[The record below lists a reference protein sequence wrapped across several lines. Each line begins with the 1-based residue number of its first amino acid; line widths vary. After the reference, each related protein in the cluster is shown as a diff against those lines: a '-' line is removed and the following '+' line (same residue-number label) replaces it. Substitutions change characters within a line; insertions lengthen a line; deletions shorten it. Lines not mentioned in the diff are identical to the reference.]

1 MIQQQLEIPLSP
13 YAGLYDIVVP
23 QDDIYRQLDRLVDF
37 SFVYK
42 EIGKNYSWKKGRFAE
57 DPVRMFKY
65 LLIKIID
72 KLSDRRVVANTL
84 VNLSLKRFLRLR
96 PEETNI
102 IDASTLSKF
111 RKLRFEDV
119 DVLNVLIAK
128 TLKIAKDNG
137 LLKGNTIL
145 VDATH
150 VTARAVRYDSK
161 DYIIHRVNTLVRH
174 LVKVH
179 DWKVEDLPPRPEK
192 DADTA
197 AWIQAG
203 KALVAYIKEQ
213 PALRSVSVVMNL
225 YELLEEAMED
235 AEESSYLSMDRDAKV
250 GHKSTEK
257 PFFGSKVHMGVES
270 ETRLITA
277 AHITSGDRPDDKYWG
292 EVVEQSRKNGME
304 VKEVVGD
311 KAYSS
316 TENLEMSKKCKEE
329 NPAGEFTLYSRLHN
343 NITYGIRK
351 DDGFTFNKDA
361 NTVVCPNGHPA
372 KSKRYKK
379 KRRGRSAAWEY
390 SFDINKCKECPLREK
405 CFKAGSKKRTYSV
418 RELSDLHREYIKF
431 QKTDEFKEKMRQRY
445 KIEAKNSDLKHNCNL
460 ERAESFGEHCLTMQT
475 ALSVFACNIK
485 TILRLI
491 NAKK

>member
-1 MIQQQLEIPLSP
+1 MIQQQLEIQLSP

-23 QDDIYRQLDRLVDF
+23 QDDIYRQLDKLVDF
-37 SFVYK
+37 SFVYE

-65 LLIKIID
+65 LLVKIID
-72 KLSDRRVVANTL
+72 RLSDRRVVANAL
-84 VNLSLKRFLRLR
+84 VNLSLKRFLGLS

-102 IDASTLSKF
+102 IDASTLYKF
-111 RKLRFEDV
+111 RKLRFENV

-128 TLKIAKDNG
+128 TLKIAKDKG
-137 LLKGNTIL
+137 ILKGSTIL

-179 DWKVEDLPPRPEK
+179 YWKVEDLPPLPEK
-192 DADTA
+192 EADTDT
-197 AWIQAG
+197 WIQAG
-203 KALVAYIKEQ
+203 KLLVAYIKEQ
-213 PALRSVSVVMNL
+213 PALRSVSTVKNL

-235 AEESSYLSMDRDAKV
+235 AEERSYLSMDRDAKV

-257 PFFGSKVHMGVES
+257 SFFGSKVHMGVES

-277 AHITSGDRPDDKYWG
+277 AHITSGDRPDDKYLG
-292 EVVEQSRKNGME
+292 EVVEQSRQNGME

-316 TENLEMSKKCKEE
+316 TENIEMSKERKEE
-329 NPAGEFTLYSRLHN
+329 NPAGDFTLYSRLHN

-361 NTVVCPNGHPA
+361 NTVVCPNGHLA

-379 KRRGRSAAWEY
+379 CRRGRSAAWEY
-390 SFDINKCKECPLREK
+390 SFDVNKCKECPLRK
-405 CFKAGSKKRTYSV
+405 TCFKAGSKERTYSV
-418 RELSDLHREYIKF
+418 RELSDLHKEYIEF
-431 QKTDEFKEKMRQRY
+431 QKTERQRY

-460 ERAESFGEHCLTMQT
+460 ERAESFGIHSLTMQT
-475 ALSVFACNIK
+475 ALSVFACNLK

-491 NAKK
+491 NAPK

>member
-1 MIQQQLEIPLSP
+1 MIQQQLEIQLSP

-37 SFVYK
+37 SFVYE

-65 LLIKIID
+65 LLVKIID
-72 KLSDRRVVANTL
+72 RLSDRRVVANAL
-84 VNLSLKRFLRLR
+84 VNLSLKRFLGLS

-111 RKLRFEDV
+111 RKLRFENV

-128 TLKIAKDNG
+128 TLKIAKDKG
-137 LLKGNTIL
+137 ILKGSTIL

-161 DYIIHRVNTLVRH
+161 DYIIHRVNTLV

-179 DWKVEDLPPRPEK
+179 YWKVEDLPPLPEK
-192 DADTA
+192 EADTDT
-197 AWIQAG
+197 WIQAG
-203 KALVAYIKEQ
+203 KSLVAYIKEQ
-213 PALRSVSVVMNL
+213 PALRSVSTVKNL

-235 AEESSYLSMDRDAKV
+235 AEERSYLSMDRDAKV

-257 PFFGSKVHMGVES
+257 SFFGSKVHMGVES

-277 AHITSGDRPDDKYWG
+277 AHITSGDRPDDKYLG
-292 EVVEQSRKNGME
+292 EVVEQSRQNGME

-316 TENLEMSKKCKEE
+316 TENIEMSKERKEE
-329 NPAGEFTLYSRLHN
+329 NPAGDFTLYSRLHN

-361 NTVVCPNGHPA
+361 NTVVCPNGHLA

-379 KRRGRSAAWEY
+379 CRRGRSAAWEY
-390 SFDINKCKECPLREK
+390 SFDVNKCKECPLRK
-405 CFKAGSKKRTYSV
+405 TCFKAGSKERTYSV
-418 RELSDLHREYIKF
+418 RELSDLHKEYIEF
-431 QKTDEFKEKMRQRY
+431 QKTDEFKKKMRQRY

-460 ERAESFGEHCLTMQT
+460 ERAESFGIHSLTMQT
-475 ALSVFACNIK
+475 ALSVFACNLK

-491 NAKK
+491 NAPK

>member
-1 MIQQQLEIPLSP
+1 
-13 YAGLYDIVVP
+13 
-23 QDDIYRQLDRLVDF
+23 
-37 SFVYK
+37 
-42 EIGKNYSWKKGRFAE
+42 
-57 DPVRMFKY
+57 MFKY
-65 LLIKIID
+65 LLVKIID
-72 KLSDRRVVANTL
+72 RLSDRRVVANAL
-84 VNLSLKRFLRLR
+84 VNLSLKRFLGLS

-111 RKLRFEDV
+111 RKLRFENV

-128 TLKIAKDNG
+128 TLKIAKDKG
-137 LLKGNTIL
+137 ILKGSTIL

-150 VTARAVRYDSK
+150 VTARAIRYDSK

-179 DWKVEDLPPRPEK
+179 YWKVEDLPPLPEK
-192 DADTA
+192 EADTDT
-197 AWIQAG
+197 WIQAG
-203 KALVAYIKEQ
+203 KSLVAYIKEQ
-213 PALRSVSVVMNL
+213 PALRSVSTVKNL

-235 AEESSYLSMDRDAKV
+235 AEERSYLSMDRDAKV

-257 PFFGSKVHMGVES
+257 SFFGSKVHMGVES

-277 AHITSGDRPDDKYWG
+277 AHITSGDRPDDKYLG
-292 EVVEQSRKNGME
+292 EVVEQSRQNGME

-316 TENLEMSKKCKEE
+316 TENIEMAKERKEE
-329 NPAGEFTLYSRLHN
+329 NPAGDFTLYSRLHD

-361 NTVVCPNGHPA
+361 NTVVCPNGHLA

-379 KRRGRSAAWEY
+379 CRRGRSAAWEY
-390 SFDINKCKECPLREK
+390 SFDVNKCKECPLRK
-405 CFKAGSKKRTYSV
+405 TCFKAGSKERTYSV
-418 RELSDLHREYIKF
+418 RELSDLHKEYIEF
-431 QKTDEFKEKMRQRY
+431 QKTDDFKKKMRQRY

-460 ERAESFGEHCLTMQT
+460 ERAESFGIHSLTMQT
-475 ALSVFACNIK
+475 ALSVFACNLK

-491 NAKK
+491 NVPK

>member
-1 MIQQQLEIPLSP
+1 MIQQQLEIQLSP

-37 SFVYK
+37 SFVYE

-65 LLIKIID
+65 LLVKIID
-72 KLSDRRVVANTL
+72 RLSDRRVVANAL
-84 VNLSLKRFLRLR
+84 INLSLKRFLGLS

-111 RKLRFEDV
+111 RKLRFENV
-119 DVLNVLIAK
+119 DVLNILIAK
-128 TLKIAKDNG
+128 TLKIAKDKG
-137 LLKGNTIL
+137 ILKGSTIL

-150 VTARAVRYDSK
+150 VTARAIRYDSK

-179 DWKVEDLPPRPEK
+179 YWKVEDLPSLPEQE
-192 DADTA
+192 ADTD

-203 KALVAYIKEQ
+203 KSLVAYIMEQ
-213 PALRSVSVVMNL
+213 PALRSVSAVKNL

-235 AEESSYLSMDRDAKV
+235 AEERSYLSMDRDAKV

-257 PFFGSKVHMGVES
+257 NFFGLKVHMGVES
-270 ETRLITA
+270 ETRLVTA
-277 AHITSGDRPDDKYWG
+277 AHITSGDRPDDKYLG
-292 EVVEQSRKNGME
+292 EVVEQSRQNGME
-304 VKEVVGD
+304 VEEVVGD

-316 TENLEMSKKCKEE
+316 TENIEMSKESKEE
-329 NPAGEFTLYSRLHN
+329 NPAGGFTLYSRLHN

-361 NTVVCPNGHPA
+361 NTVVCPNGHLA

-379 KRRGRSAAWEY
+379 CRRGRSAAWEY
-390 SFDINKCKECPLREK
+390 SFDVNKCKECPLRK
-405 CFKAGSKKRTYSV
+405 TCFKAGSKERTYSV
-418 RELSDLHREYIKF
+418 RELSDLHKEYIKF
-431 QKTDEFKEKMRQRY
+431 QKTDEFKKKMRQRY

-460 ERAESFGEHCLTMQT
+460 ERAESFGIHSLTMQT
-475 ALSVFACNIK
+475 ALSVFACNLK

-491 NAKK
+491 NAPK

>member
-1 MIQQQLEIPLSP
+1 MI
-13 YAGLYDIVVP
+13 
-23 QDDIYRQLDRLVDF
+23 
-37 SFVYK
+37 
-42 EIGKNYSWKKGRFAE
+42 
-57 DPVRMFKY
+57 
-65 LLIKIID
+65 
-72 KLSDRRVVANTL
+72 
-84 VNLSLKRFLRLR
+84 NLSLKRFLGLS

-111 RKLRFEDV
+111 RKLRFENV
-119 DVLNVLIAK
+119 DVLNILIAK
-128 TLKIAKDNG
+128 TLKIAKDKG
-137 LLKGNTIL
+137 ILKGSTIL

-150 VTARAVRYDSK
+150 VTARAIRYDSK

-179 DWKVEDLPPRPEK
+179 YWKVEDLPPLPEK
-192 DADTA
+192 EADTDT
-197 AWIQAG
+197 WIQAG
-203 KALVAYIKEQ
+203 KSLVAYIKEQ
-213 PALRSVSVVMNL
+213 PALRSVSTVKNL

-235 AEESSYLSMDRDAKV
+235 AEERSYLSMDRDAKV

-257 PFFGSKVHMGVES
+257 SFFGSKVHMGVES

-277 AHITSGDRPDDKYWG
+277 AHITSGDRPDDKYLG
-292 EVVEQSRKNGME
+292 EVVEQSRQNGME

-316 TENLEMSKKCKEE
+316 TENIEMAKERKEE
-329 NPAGEFTLYSRLHN
+329 NLAGGFTLYSRLHD

-361 NTVVCPNGHPA
+361 NTVVCPNGHLA

-379 KRRGRSAAWEY
+379 CRRGRSAAWEY
-390 SFDINKCKECPLREK
+390 SFDVNKCKECPLRK
-405 CFKAGSKKRTYSV
+405 TCFKAGSKERTYSV
-418 RELSDLHREYIKF
+418 RELSDLHKEYIKF
-431 QKTDEFKEKMRQRY
+431 QKTDEFKKKMRQRY

-460 ERAESFGEHCLTMQT
+460 ERAESFGIHSLTMQT
-475 ALSVFACNIK
+475 ALSVFACNLK

-491 NAKK
+491 NAPK